1 MKKILVVAGVTF
13 TVNLLVGLL
22 LSFYPWQN
30 MLFTSLAILVN
41 TLLMALLFALGAES
55 THRLSVGMI
64 FGVIGLFEYFSG
76 LFAPIHF
83 KDNWWLITFILLTA
97 AQVILTFLTLHYTK
111 KQ

>member
-76 LFAPIHF
+76 LFAPVHF
-83 KDNWWLITFILLTA
+83 KDKWWLITFILLTSS
-97 AQVILTFLTLHYTK
+97 QVILTFLTLHYTK

>member
-76 LFAPIHF
+76 LFAPVHF
-83 KDNWWLITFILLTA
+83 KDNWWHITIIMLTA
-97 AQVILTFLTLHYTK
+97 EQVILTFLTLHYTK

>member
-30 MLFTSLAILVN
+30 MLFTSLTILIN

-76 LFAPIHF
+76 LFAPVHF

-97 AQVILTFLTLHYTK
+97 AQVILTFLTLYYTK

>member
-55 THRLSVGMI
+55 THRLSLGMI
-64 FGVIGLFEYFSG
+64 FLVVGLFEYIGG
-76 LFAPIHF
+76 LFAPAHMQ
-83 KDNWWLITFILLTA
+83 DNWWIMTFVVLTA
-97 AQVILTFLTLHYTK
+97 AQAVLTFLAIHYTK

>member
-76 LFAPIHF
+76 LFAPVHF
-83 KDNWWLITFILLTA
+83 KDNWWLIT
-97 AQVILTFLTLHYTK
+97 
-111 KQ
+111 